1 MTDDKLEN
9 ISRALGCVLACILI
23 MLAFIG
29 WAFGQDVSTTG
40 AQNTGNHTGNHE
52 HKDHALIG
60 LNNRVQAV
68 EVLYLEPIENGHRL
82 EWKASDRHRI
92 VYETFTVTKA
102 ADVDAEVLRK
112 PKGKFAWLVWCG
124 DDRFVYALLM
134 VRPEQIK
141 KR

>member
-29 WAFGQDVSTTG
+29 YAFGQEDTG
-40 AQNTGNHTGNHE
+40 KNTGNHE

-82 EWKASDRHRI
+82 EWKASDKHRI

-102 ADVDAEVLRK
+102 ADVAAEILRK